1 MVCCVVLLCA
11 LSLASHVV
19 SSLIMSKNTM
29 AFGFIGELFFGCV
42 GFLELL
48 DLGGVVI
55 EHDLNITQTGEVAQ
69 QPYT

>member
-1 MVCCVVLLCA
+1 
-11 LSLASHVV
+11 
-19 SSLIMSKNTM
+19 MSKNTV
-29 AFGFIGELFFGCV
+29 AFGFIGQLFFGCV